1 MYCSVLFLKLNVLV
15 MFTVLFLL
23 FIGIGIGY
31 VFRRVT
37 FLHQVEK
44 TVSYTVLLMLFVFG
58 ISIGSN
64 DELVSNLDKFGYQA
78 AFLAVLG
85 TMGSLVGGY
94 LAYRFLFKKERR
106 NDEE

>member
-37 FLHQVEK
+37 FLYQVEK
-44 TVSYTVLLMLFVFG
+44 NVSYTVLLMLFVFG
-58 ISIGSN
+58 SSHGSN
-64 DELVSNLDKFGYQA
+64 DELVSN
-78 AFLAVLG
+78 
-85 TMGSLVGGY
+85 
-94 LAYRFLFKKERR
+94 
-106 NDEE
+106 